1 MDPITGLAI
10 ASVAAPIVGG
20 IVGNIMGAG
29 DRAAAMR
36 AIKNGVKELKAAG
49 YPPNLSMPLL
59 LQKFQ
64 EIGISTPELEQ
75 DIQIAASEVAKLEE
89 DPVLRNTQLEAL
101 NVFKQM
107 GTTGFGPEERAAYNQ
122 MRQQREQDLQS
133 RLASQDLEARRRG
146 MAQAGDTRAQQLL
159 SIQAGADRASMEG
172 DRLSAM
178 LSERIRE
185 GATGMANVASGIR
198 GQDYQAEL
206 ARRQAADLREQFRA
220 ENAMARQMRNVG
232 ALNERQQREEQQAM
246 QVATANTQ
254 MENAERQRQLDAQRQ
269 YWRDKLDRGAA
280 LANAY
285 SGQAT
290 ALQNQA
296 AGTAQMWSGIG
307 SGIGQGVG
315 AYSTAQSANRTANI
329 AEKANSIAE
338 AKLTPAEREYL
349 NPKG

>member
-1 MDPITGLAI
+1 MDPMTGLAI

-20 IVGNIMGAG
+20 IVGNLMGAS

-64 EIGISTPELEQ
+64 EIGIATPELEQ
-75 DIQIAASEVAKLEE
+75 DIQVAASEVAQLEE
-89 DPVLRNTQLEAL
+89 DPILRNTQLEAL
-101 NVFKQM
+101 NIFKQM
-107 GTTGFGPEERAAYNQ
+107 GTMGLGPEERAAFNE
-122 MRQQREQDLQS
+122 MRQKREQDVQS
-133 RLASQDLEARRRG
+133 RLMSIEDQARREGRG
-146 MAQAGDTRAQQLL
+146 AGDTRAQQLM
-159 SIQAGADRASMEG
+159 SIQAGADRASAEG
-172 DRLSAM
+172 DRLMAM
-178 LSERIRE
+178 LSGRIKE
-185 GATGMANVASGIR
+185 GALGMSNVASGIR
-198 GQDYQAEL
+198 SQDYQAEL
-206 ARRQAADLREQFRA
+206 SRRQAQDERNRFIAQ
-220 ENAMARQMRNVG
+220 NTIARQQRNVG

-254 MENAERQRQLDAQRQ
+254 MENAERQRQIDAQRQ

-296 AGTAQMWSGIG
+296 ANTASMWSGIG

-315 AYSTAQSANRTANI
+315 AYANAQSAKRRDNLTEAQLTTEE
-329 AEKANSIAE
+329 AEKYK
-338 AKLTPAEREYL
+338 KLQ
-349 NPKG
+349 GMG